1 MEYEILAPAVF
12 MYEFP
17 FDLAKDLVDSFDD
30 YVEWDHS
37 AVGIQADKDQNIRT
51 SQSFPFELE
60 MPFASEKVKK
70 IMVDCVND
78 YMRHHNI
85 NVTQDEGLDLLRYE
99 VSNKY
104 DYHTDADWRMYRT
117 VSMLI
122 YLNPSEYE
130 GGETHFKHFDINVKP
145 DHPAVVIFPSNYAYE
160 HSAKPVTKGVK
171 YVFVTWG
178 NDLPN
183 GFNKNIMANIA
194 LSVGLH

>member
-1 MEYEILAPAVF
+1 MQHEILAPAIF

-17 FDLAKDLVDSFDD
+17 FDLAKDLVDSFND
-30 YVEWDHS
+30 YAEWQHS
-37 AVGIQADKDQNIRT
+37 PIGIEGNKNQDIRT
-51 SQSFPFELE
+51 SQSIPFESE
-60 MPFASEKVKK
+60 MPFASEKVKR

-78 YMRHHNI
+78 YMAYHDI

-99 VSNKY
+99 IDNKY
-104 DYHTDADWRMYRT
+104 DYHVDADWTMYRT

-130 GGETHFKHFDINVKP
+130 GGETHFKYFDVNVKP
-145 DHPAVVIFPSNYAYE
+145 EHPAVVVFPSNYAYK
-160 HSAKPVTKGVK
+160 HSAKPVTKGIK

-183 GFNKNIMANIA
+183 RFSPNIMANIA
-194 LSVGLH
+194 ASVGMI